1 MFSEKLQKKRYQVF
15 YDIESIGAGLFDQ
28 KILYEIEQA
37 DVFLLILTKGA
48 LDRCSSEGDWVRAE
62 IASMSVRGHCYM
74 ELVEKAENGIL
85 AAKVRAT
92 CWSNV
97 YSLLSAYFA
106 QETGQVLHAGLQVL
120 LQVSVTFHA
129 VYGLSLNVLNIDP
142 TYTLGDLAKQRQAT
156 IRQLTEDG
164 VMELQRALPVPSLV
178 RRVAVISSADAAGY
192 GDFCDQLLHNR
203 FGYAF
208 HTQLYPAVMQGDTAA
223 KSIIQALTSIAE
235 QEEEWDVVV
244 IIRGGGATTDLSCF
258 DDYMLASHCAQFPLP
273 IIAGIGHTRDVS
285 VVDMVVHSSV
295 KTPTAAAE
303 WLIERVAKQVE
314 HLNLLLIRLQRATQG
329 VVTRQQNRLMLYE
342 QRIKNGAYRLL
353 TRERGKLNLWQ
364 KTIELHSPERI
375 YKMGYS
381 LTTVNGKVVRN
392 QADVKTADI
401 IETHLQNGKV
411 ESIVQ

>member
-1 MFSEKLQKKRYQVF
+1 MQTYSLSELCDWIGEVVENDLPDRY
-15 YDIESIGAGLFDQ
+15 
-28 KILYEIEQA
+28 
-37 DVFLLILTKGA
+37 
-48 LDRCSSEGDWVRAE
+48 WVRAE

-120 LQVSVTFHA
+120 VEVSVEFHA
-129 VYGLSLNVLNIDP
+129 VYGLSLNILNIDP

-164 VMELQRALPVPSLV
+164 VMELQQALEVPSLV
-178 RRVAVISSADAAGY
+178 RRIAVVSSADAAGY
-192 GDFCDQLLHNR
+192 GDFCDQLQHNR

-223 KSIIQALTSIAE
+223 RSIIKALGAIAA
-235 QEEEWDVVV
+235 QEKEWDVVV

-258 DDYMLASHCAQFPLP
+258 DDYTLASHCAQFPLP

-285 VVDMVVHSSV
+285 VVDMVVHCSV

-303 WLIERVAKQVE
+303 WLIERVATQVE
-314 HLNLLLIRLQRATQG
+314 RVGSLLLRLQRATQG

-353 TRERGKLNLWQ
+353 TRERGKLSLWQ

-392 QADVKTADI
+392 QKDVKTGDV
-401 IETHLQNGKV
+401 IETHLQEGVV
-411 ESIVQ
+411 ESVVK